1 MAEGTSRPQRRALF
15 GAGMVGSCRPLG
27 TGPCSHAAPPSPHL
41 HKYLLSACCVS
52 RGRGGCRGVWVDY
65 PHRSSLGGS
74 RPSPCSW
81 FPG

>member
-15 GAGMVGSCRPLG
+15 GAGMVGSCRLLG

-41 HKYLLSACCVS
+41 EYLLSACCVS
-52 RGRGGCRGVWVDY
+52 RGRGGVRVDY
-65 PHRSSLGGS
+65 LHRSSLGGS

>member
-15 GAGMVGSCRPLG
+15 GAGMVGRCRPLG

-41 HKYLLSACCVS
+41 EYLLSACCVS
-52 RGRGGCRGVWVDY
+52 RGCGGVRVDY